1 MLSFREESSL
11 CAHSQNFL
19 LVISCMP
26 CYLHVKLG
34 PLNFRLRL
42 SDLLA
47 DLTINLYRCISIQIT
62 NLLYFLLSSD
72 CRMYP
77 GVILCWVHQLDGSPR
92 FVCDSLVTADRL
104 MRQIRQCQFFPL
116 WSKKS
121 SSWPLSRA
129 AIDYFPQQK
138 NSWYLRRH
146 RLLLA

>member
-1 MLSFREESSL
+1 MLFLPRRILSL
-11 CAHSQNFL
+11 CAQPKFSFGNL
-19 LVISCMP
+19 MYAML
-26 CYLHVKLG
+26 LHVKLG

-92 FVCDSLVTADRL
+92 FVCDSLVTADRF
-104 MRQIRQCQFFPL
+104 MRQIRRCQFFPL
-116 WSKKS
+116 WSKKC

-129 AIDYFPQQK
+129 AIDYFAQQK
-138 NSWYLRRH
+138 NSWYLR
-146 RLLLA
+146 LLA